1 MKRRNSGG
9 ANLPPDITSTYL
21 ADAMAIQ
28 SEMLRRL
35 SRGGLISMG
44 EMASL
49 MEDIGNRYLD
59 IAEAIRLKILNDR
72 RGEAG
77 PPQSI
82 RGASNAEPRR
92 AGKRRG

>member
-1 MKRRNSGG
+1 MKRRNNGG

-35 SRGGLISMG
+35 ARGGLVSMA
-44 EMASL
+44 EMAAL

-59 IAEAIRLKILNDR
+59 IAETIRLKVLSDR
-72 RGEAG
+72 QGEAG
-77 PPQSI
+77 RPQSI
-82 RGASNAEPRR
+82 RAASSAEPRR
-92 AGKRRG
+92 AAKRRG